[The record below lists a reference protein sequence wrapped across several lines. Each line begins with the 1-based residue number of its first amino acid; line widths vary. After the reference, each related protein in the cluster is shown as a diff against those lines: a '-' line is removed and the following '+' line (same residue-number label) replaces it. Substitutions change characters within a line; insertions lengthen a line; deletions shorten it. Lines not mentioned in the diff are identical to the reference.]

1 MHHLRQVTEEN
12 KEKMA
17 IPSVEDRQ
25 VRHSYLQVSI
35 REYSCSA
42 NEVVCVRVT
51 DRSNVG
57 LIAFRTLFYV
67 PLFSAS
73 MVSRWKG
80 VSNE

>member
-17 IPSVEDRQ
+17 ISSVENRQ

-42 NEVVCVRVT
+42 NEVVRVRVM
-51 DRSNVG
+51 DRINVDRM
-57 LIAFRTLFYV
+57 AFRALFYV
-67 PLFSAS
+67 PLFRAS
-73 MVSRWKG
+73 MVSR
-80 VSNE
+80 